1 MSTRSKPDRSC
12 CAEIKAGRDCP
23 VHGKVHGPTGVYT
36 PPDWEAIVDDAVY
49 EIDQRWG
56 EPVDD
61 DETAP
66 MDRQIVRET
75 AEAVLRPVV
84 AERDRLRAENEALH
98 KRVVQLERAVCR
110 VATIDDF
117 YGPGGRRAAA
127 EAALASDE
135 TQVPE

>member
-1 MSTRSKPDRSC
+1 MTDRRV

-36 PPDWEAIVDDAVY
+36 PPDWDAIVDDAVR

-61 DETAP
+61 DESAP

-84 AERDRLRAENEALH
+84 AERDRLRAENERL
-98 KRVVQLERAVCR
+98 R
-110 VATIDDF
+110 
-117 YGPGGRRAAA
+117 
-127 EAALASDE
+127 EAITKLASPNTWTLMERPHRHTVKFAKATLALDE
-135 TQVPE
+135 GSL

>member
-61 DETAP
+61 DET
-66 MDRQIVRET
+66 
-75 AEAVLRPVV
+75 
-84 AERDRLRAENEALH
+84 EALH